1 MAAPG
6 VGVRQHGKEAG
17 GQDLLQGG
25 RPQVVEDFG
34 PASPAAVV
42 VDEQLEGPVV
52 VKLAGAEEAQQEGV
66 LQRGAQVG
74 ALLAHHVPQGLHVAE
89 PPFRLL
95 LQLLPGFGH
104 QVLGQ

>member
-52 VKLAGAEEAQQEGV
+52 VKLAGADACRGPPGCSKPQNREKEGP
-66 LQRGAQVG
+66 LGSPDPR
-74 ALLAHHVPQGLHVAE
+74 LETRVA
-89 PPFRLL
+89 
-95 LQLLPGFGH
+95 
-104 QVLGQ
+104 